1 MSSLPPRSQIYFSFH
16 SMTVASAGRCKKH
29 LPTVSRA
36 SLRFCQFSVFCFFIT
51 ASSSAFSSP
60 HWSLLTWVTLPLF
73 ALHFISKQNFDAI
86 FKLIRHIWQKHSTVS
101 SVKCNQTFLH
111 LFMINLKFTLNKN
124 WQSGE
129 NKGIHWDKKTKISS
143 FSVSLPPPL
152 KNLSRGCYVVSNHLN
167 SNSFKFLWLENERTC
182 I

>member
-1 MSSLPPRSQIYFSFH
+1 MSSSPPRSQIYFSFH

-36 SLRFCQFSVFCFFIT
+36 SIRFCQFSVFCFFIT
-51 ASSSAFSSP
+51 ASSSASSSP

-101 SVKCNQTFLH
+101 SEKFNQTFLH
-111 LFMINLKFTLNKN
+111 LFMINLKFTSNKN

-129 NKGIHWDKKTKISS
+129 NKGIRRDKKPK
-143 FSVSLPPPL
+143 FRLFRFLPPPPPQEFITGML
-152 KNLSRGCYVVSNHLN
+152 CTVEL
-167 SNSFKFLWLENERTC
+167 FEF
-182 I
+182 